1 LATIEERVQNIY
13 KDYIERI
20 SRYIVRY
27 EVLSNEFPLEILN
40 EIRAVFTHLA
50 KYYLADDP
58 EIKAKNVSK
67 TEGHIQRAIL
77 DCYKYL
83 CTVYEDKLKEF
94 KREYENVD
102 LSLVD
107 NGEFLPKLLEM
118 HDAATTLMFD
128 ARESDLV
135 INSDDETSV
144 GEAYQKYEDAF
155 VKYSEV
161 YELITS
167 SSIKAEA
174 LKRKVVLKK
183 TRESRI
189 GIIGIIVGI
198 IGVVTGIMFK
208 FFF

>member
-1 LATIEERVQNIY
+1 LATTEERVQNIY
-13 KDYIERI
+13 RDYIERI

-27 EVLSNEFPLEILN
+27 EVLANKFPLEILN
-40 EIRAVFTHLA
+40 EIRAVLTHLS
-50 KYYLADDP
+50 KYYLSDDP

-83 CTVYEDKLKEF
+83 CMVYEDKLNEF
-94 KREYENVD
+94 KKDYENVD
-102 LSLVD
+102 LSLVAD
-107 NGEFLPKLLEM
+107 GKFLPELLEM
-118 HDAATTLMFD
+118 HDAATTLIVD

-144 GEAYQKYEDAF
+144 TEAYEKYEKAF
-155 VKYSEV
+155 VKYSDI
-161 YELITS
+161 YTLITES
-167 SSIKAEA
+167 YTKVET

-198 IGVVTGIMFK
+198 AGIIIGIVTGIMF
-208 FFF
+208 